1 MNILF
6 HLIQYFNFIPLFKK
20 NTEAYIFFI
29 ILLIG
34 LNYFTLLLLGIM
46 LYKVNEIGPKKKLL
60 LPIKILRVLLPLIS
74 YFFFGQFFSFFISLF
89 YCRKDE
95 SFESPYLQCLTG
107 LWIYSLA
114 PTAIIAMIFQII
126 IGFITNSLYYK
137 PIFNKSS
144 SDILKKTNTFPEI
157 VFMFTKIIVFL
168 LFISDKGLEREH
180 WAMLSFLILVTGT
193 NAYFTI
199 SYQHR
204 QNKIIMLTC
213 NIFSMCP
220 FLGFA
225 SLFIGKIIK
234 SYIEFNGIIYL
245 IILGFII
252 ILIYF
257 FFPKKNDLNLLKLN
271 YMNINEPEKYLNYI
285 IQYYSLI
292 NNNDE
297 KRNSSAILK
306 SLIISIEENCYN
318 LNCPLNKYLKNL
330 SIGRDLK
337 YLLLQFCEELF
348 LFGISKFKNNITL
361 KYNYSIFLI
370 VEMNDKIRASIIFN
384 SIKDKIISFQ
394 KNYNIYRCK
403 NLIEE
408 HKLQKGSKNY
418 FLSKYKNDI
427 SQFKN
432 ILLKI
437 TLLQNEFLSL
447 ILWSKIKKINNFQK
461 LNNIGQKIIYFK
473 KEIEEIYNE
482 VINSKINNIEIITLY
497 CEYIEKIIEDEDT
510 YLKCQETKNIIYSND
525 IKIDENDFSNYNIN
539 ISKENNNCVHL
550 VVSAELKDLGNI
562 KDCSMNICNIFGYQ
576 KQELIGN
583 NINILMPEII
593 RQKHNLILQEQTQ
606 KFCENISNDKI
617 SSSEFFN
624 KQIYGISKS
633 KYLIPIKINVF
644 LNKTEK
650 NELIYIININKDK
663 ISIIN
668 KNNNDECCIL
678 TDSNLYIQSFTPNCS
693 NHLKLNY
700 KNINSDCDILLNIKE
715 FYNEYS
721 IDVNTY
727 NLFKSSRIYTDKNL
741 KNSIKDSSCIN
752 QKKLEK
758 NKISQTIM
766 KSIKTDILNKNF
778 SKKCKITWIFNK
790 IIPSNQSK
798 NKRSLFLRRD
808 SVFSNPDELK
818 SPFNNENEEEFIM
831 EIKNIIIKNELLGYY
846 FFFFKLNNENYK
858 KYGIKLLSDNNKIN
872 EQSGYHLSN
881 IEPETMINQT
891 GIINPQCLLF
901 DMEKKNNKDK
911 SNIKYSII
919 RNNIKKENKEEDC
932 PGNYIPNCSCNFQFD
947 LDNFTFYFSNEINN
961 GRNLNE
967 NLKKEAINK
976 IKKYQNQMISL
987 ENKSNS
993 SSKNNSILSN
1003 SNEEEDEES
1012 SSYYTNDSL
1021 SVKEKDNSLNNIK
1034 SNKEDKK
1041 EQISPK
1047 DDKIENYDDFD
1058 SLKKMSNR
1066 GTSSKK
1072 NKILNNLNSGY
1083 YKVNL
1088 NNIHFMIFDFYK
1100 GILIENNNENISKIE
1115 EILNDDKKD
1124 TIEIISKD
1132 INYPSVSFPKS
1143 QDEKHKKES
1152 LQNIENKIEKK
1163 ANDNKILEKRIFKM
1177 INNKKEE
1184 SHIKMLKI
1192 LTFLSFFIMLILLG
1206 SCYYYFLSS
1215 YSKLKQLLNLVKN
1228 IVEIKYCD
1236 RMSVFYVGE
1245 STLLN
1250 YKMNKIVGGTFHN
1263 YPSNQNNK
1271 EEYIAY
1277 MRQKIKDSFINN
1289 QFALQSLFSNNL
1301 KLSKNT
1307 TQCLSN
1313 TILTTDYIMNDGHIE
1328 YISGDIFTTL
1338 MQYNSAFYNLATSP
1352 LYLEQNHT
1360 DILNF
1365 IHNSFNDYARGI
1377 NLLIQ
1382 IYYNEMAFQAKNMK
1396 IFWILGLV
1404 IFFLIYLLIYFI
1416 ILNCFISSN
1425 KVSLN
1430 YLQVFYGID
1439 EKILKKLISKCE
1451 ILFKKLNSSN
1461 LNNEEENSIES
1472 FENKEKYSDI
1482 KNNNNK
1488 NENIFTD
1495 KKVEIKLND
1504 KVINFIIFFGI
1515 FQIITFIYFIFNCIF
1530 FINIVNKAISIS
1542 QYLYR
1547 SQDFHSYMIDIFI
1560 IYRQYIFDNTVM
1572 MYKMYPFDYL
1582 RKIEEDSYETLTED
1596 TKLINEFIINFLS
1609 NDEKVQNHLKKSYCL
1624 YNETFK
1630 FNSTK
1635 ECQDKFGQILKYDFS
1650 IIATHFIEEIRINR
1664 YIVKYLLN
1672 LGILR
1677 GSLNDYDEEIWL
1689 KDETIP
1695 KVGENYTG
1703 ENIFRLDL
1711 YNNETIHAHL
1721 DLIFVNIILPHIE
1734 INRQIIIPHLS
1745 IDGTEIYLNVTS
1757 VFYLIFIFLIYIIYL
1772 LLMIK
1777 SINIYIYKTKNMLT
1791 LIPLHILSSQN
1802 NIKKMLHLSKND

>member
-137 PIFNKSS
+137 PIFNKSG
-144 SDILKKTNTFPEI
+144 SDILKKTNTLPEI

-204 QNKIIMLTC
+204 LNKIIMLTC

-220 FLGFA
+220 FLGFL

-234 SYIEFNGIIYL
+234 SYLEFNGIIYL

-252 ILIYF
+252 IIIYF
-257 FFPKKNDLNLLKLN
+257 FFLKKNDLNILKLN
-271 YMNINEPEKYLNYI
+271 YMNINDPEKYLNYI
-285 IQYYSLI
+285 IKYYSLI
-292 NNNDE
+292 KINDE
-297 KRNSSAILK
+297 TRNSSAILK

-330 SIGRDLK
+330 SIGKELK

-348 LFGISKFKNNITL
+348 LFGISKFKNNISL

-370 VEMNDKIRASIIFN
+370 VEMNEKIKASIIFN

-394 KNYNIYRCK
+394 KNFNIYRCK

-408 HKLQKGSKNY
+408 YKLEKGSKNY
-418 FLSKYKNDI
+418 FINKYRNDI
-427 SQFKN
+427 SQFKS

-447 ILWSKIKKINNFQK
+447 ILWSKIKKKNNCQK
-461 LNNIGQKIIYFK
+461 LNNIGQNIIYFK

-482 VINSKINNIEIITLY
+482 VINSKINNIEIINLY
-497 CEYIEKIIEDEDT
+497 CEYIEKIIEDEET
-510 YLKCQETKNIIYSND
+510 YIKCQKTKNIIYSND
-525 IKIDENDFSNYNIN
+525 ITINENDFSNYNIN
-539 ISKENNNCVHL
+539 ISEENNNCANL
-550 VVSAELKDLGNI
+550 IVSAELKDLGNI

-576 KQELIGN
+576 KKELIGN
-583 NINILMPEII
+583 NINILLPEII
-593 RQKHNLILQEQTQ
+593 RQKHNLIIQEQTQ
-606 KFCENISNDKI
+606 KFCEHISNEKI
-617 SSSEFFN
+617 YSPQFHN
-624 KQIYGISKS
+624 KQIYGLSKS

-644 LNKTEK
+644 FIKTEK
-650 NELIYIININKDK
+650 NELIYSININKDK
-663 ISIIN
+663 IPIIN
-668 KNNNDECCIL
+668 KNNYDECYIL
-678 TDSNLYIQSFTPNCS
+678 TDDNLCIQSFTPNCS

-700 KNINSDCDILLNIKE
+700 KNINSNYDILLNIKE
-715 FYNEYS
+715 LYNEYS
-721 IDVNTY
+721 VDVNTY
-727 NLFKSSRIYTDKNL
+727 NLFKSSRIHTDQNI
-741 KNSIKDSSCIN
+741 KNSLKESSCITK
-752 QKKLEK
+752 KKLEK
-758 NKISQTIM
+758 NKISQAIM

-778 SKKCKITWIFNK
+778 SKKCKITWMFNT

-808 SVFSNPDELK
+808 SVFSNQEEVK
-818 SPFNNENEEEFIM
+818 NPFNNENEEEFIM
-831 EIKNIIIKNELLGYY
+831 EIKNIILKNELLGYY
-846 FFFFKLNNENYK
+846 FCFSKLNNENYK
-858 KYGIKLLSDNNKIN
+858 KYGIKLLSDNKKIN

-901 DMEKKNNKDK
+901 DMEKRNNIDK
-911 SNIKYSII
+911 SNLKYSIVS
-919 RNNIKKENKEEDC
+919 NSIKKKNKEEES
-932 PGNYIPNCSCNFQFD
+932 PENYIPNCSCNFQLD
-947 LDNFTFYFSNEINN
+947 LDNFSFYYSNDINN
-961 GRNLNE
+961 GKTLNE
-967 NLKKEAINK
+967 SLKKEALNK
-976 IKKYQNQMISL
+976 IKKYQMISL
-987 ENKSNS
+987 ENKSNNS

-1021 SVKEKDNSLNNIK
+1021 SVKEKENLLSNIK
-1034 SNKEDKK
+1034 SNKEDKE

-1047 DDKIENYDDFD
+1047 DDKIENNDDFD
-1058 SLKKMSNR
+1058 SLKKLSNR
-1066 GTSSKK
+1066 GASKK
-1072 NKILNNLNSGY
+1072 NKILNNLNNGY

-1100 GILIENNNENISKIE
+1100 GILIEENNENISKIE
-1115 EILNDDKKD
+1115 EILKDDKKD

-1132 INYPSVSFPKS
+1132 IDYPSVSFPKS
-1143 QDEKHKKES
+1143 QEEKQKKES
-1152 LQNIENKIEKK
+1152 VQNIENKIEKK

-1192 LTFLSFFIMLILLG
+1192 LTFVSFLIMLILLG
-1206 SCYYYFLSS
+1206 SCYYYFLGS

-1228 IVEIKYCD
+1228 IIEIKYCD

-1277 MRQKIKDSFINN
+1277 MRKKIKDSFINN
-1289 QFALQSLFSNNL
+1289 QFALQSLLSNNL

-1307 TQCLSN
+1307 TQFLSN

-1382 IYYNEMAFQAKNMK
+1382 IYYYEMAFQAKNMK
-1396 IFWILGLV
+1396 IFWIIGLV
-1404 IFFLIYLLIYFI
+1404 IFFLIYLLIYFV

-1425 KVSLN
+1425 KVSSN
-1430 YLQVFYGID
+1430 YFDVFYGID
-1439 EKILKKLISKCE
+1439 EKILRKLISKCE

-1472 FENKEKYSDI
+1472 FYNKEKYSDI

-1488 NENIFTD
+1488 NANIFTD
-1495 KKVEIKLND
+1495 KKVEIKLNE
-1504 KVINFIIFFGI
+1504 KIINFIIFFGI
-1515 FQIITFIYFIFNCIF
+1515 FQIITFFYFIFICIF
-1530 FINIVNKAISIS
+1530 FINIINKAILIS

-1547 SQDFHSYMIDIFI
+1547 TQNFHSYMIDIFI
-1560 IYRQYIFDNTVM
+1560 IYRQYAFDHTIM

-1582 RKIEEDSYETLTED
+1582 KKIEEDAYETLSED
-1596 TKLINEFIINFLS
+1596 TKFINEFIKNFLS
-1609 NDEKVQNHLKKSYCL
+1609 DDEEVQNNLKKSFCL
-1624 YNETFK
+1624 YNETYK

-1635 ECQDKFGQILKYDFS
+1635 ECENKYGQILKYDFS
-1650 IIATHFIEEIRINR
+1650 IMATHFIEEIRINR
-1664 YIVKYLLN
+1664 YLVKYLLS

-1677 GSLNDYDEEIWL
+1677 GSLNDYDEDIWL

-1721 DLIFVNIILPHIE
+1721 DLIFVNIILPYIE
-1734 INRQIIIPHLS
+1734 INRQIIMPHLS
-1745 IDGTEIYLNVTS
+1745 IDDKEIYLNVTS
-1757 VFYLIFIFLIYIIYL
+1757 VFYLIFIFLIYFIYL

-1777 SINIYIYKTKNMLT
+1777 SINIHIYKTKNMLT

-1802 NIKKMLHLSKND
+1802 NIKKLLHLSKND

>member
-6 HLIQYFNFIPLFKK
+6 HLIQYFNFIPLFKL
-20 NTEAYIFFI
+20 NTEAYLFYI

-34 LNYFTLLLLGIM
+34 LNYFTLLLFGIM
-46 LYKVNEIGPKKKLL
+46 LYKVNEIGPKKKFLL
-60 LPIKILRVLLPLIS
+60 QIKILRVLLPLIS
-74 YFFFGQFFSFFISLF
+74 YFLFGQFFSFFISLF
-89 YCRKDE
+89 YCKKDDT
-95 SFESPYLQCLTG
+95 FESPYLRCLTG

-126 IGFITNSLYYK
+126 IGLITNSLYYK

-144 SDILKKTNTFPEI
+144 SDILKKTNTLPEI
-157 VFMFTKIIVFL
+157 VYMFTKIIVFL
-168 LFISDKGLEREH
+168 LFISDKGLEKEH

-213 NIFSMCP
+213 NIFSMLP
-220 FLGFA
+220 FLGFL

-234 SYIEFNGIIYL
+234 SYIEFNGVIYL
-245 IILGFII
+245 IILDFII
-252 ILIYF
+252 VLIYF
-257 FFPKKNDLNLLKLN
+257 FFLKKNDLNLLKLN
-271 YMNINEPEKYLNYI
+271 YKNINDPEKYLNYI
-285 IQYYSLI
+285 IKYYSLI
-292 NNNDE
+292 KDNDD
-297 KRNSSAILK
+297 KRNSSTILK
-306 SLIISIEENCYN
+306 SLIISIEENCYD
-318 LNCPLNKYLKNL
+318 LNCPLKKYLKNL
-330 SIGRDLK
+330 SSGKELK

-370 VEMNDKIRASIIFN
+370 VEMNDKIKASIIFN

-403 NLIEE
+403 KLIEE
-408 HKLQKGSKNY
+408 YKLQKDSKNY
-418 FLSKYKNDI
+418 FINKYRNDI
-427 SQFKN
+427 SQFKS

-447 ILWSKIKKINNFQK
+447 ILWSKIRKKNNFQK
-461 LNNIGQKIIYFK
+461 LNNIGQNIIYFK

-482 VINSKINNIEIITLY
+482 VINSKVNNIEIINLY
-497 CEYIEKIIEDEDT
+497 CEYIEKIIEDEEA
-510 YLKCQETKNIIYSND
+510 YKKCQETKNIIYSND

-539 ISKENNNCVHL
+539 ISKENNNCAYL
-550 VVSAELKDLGNI
+550 IVSAELKDLGII

-583 NINILMPEII
+583 NINILLPEII

-606 KFCENISNDKI
+606 KFCDHISNDKI
-617 SSSEFFN
+617 YSPEILN
-624 KQIYGISKS
+624 KQIYGLSKS

-644 LNKTEK
+644 FIKTEK

-678 TDSNLYIQSFTPNCS
+678 TDDNLYIQSFTPNCT

-700 KNINSDCDILLNIKE
+700 KNINSNYDILLNIKE

-721 IDVNTY
+721 TNLNTY
-727 NLFKSSRIYTDKNL
+727 NLFKSSKIHNEENL
-741 KNSIKDSSCIN
+741 KNSLKESSCIS

-758 NKISQTIM
+758 NKVSQTIM
-766 KSIKTDILNKNF
+766 KSIKIDILNKNF
-778 SKKCKITWIFNK
+778 SKKSKITWMFNK
-790 IIPSNQSK
+790 VIPSNQSK
-798 NKRSLFLRRD
+798 NKRSFFIRKD
-808 SVFSNPDELK
+808 SVFSNKEEVK
-818 SPFNNENEEEFIM
+818 NPFINENEEEFIM
-831 EIKNIIIKNELLGYY
+831 EIKNIILKKELLGYY
-846 FFFFKLNNENYK
+846 FCFFKLNNENYK
-858 KYGIKLLSDNNKIN
+858 KYGIKLLSDNKKIN
-872 EQSGYHLSN
+872 EQSGYHLNS
-881 IEPETMINQT
+881 IKPETMINQT
-891 GIINPQCLLF
+891 GIINPQCFLF
-901 DMEKKNNKDK
+901 DMEKRNNIDK
-911 SNIKYSII
+911 SNLKYSIV
-919 RNNIKKENKEEDC
+919 RNDIEKENKDEES
-932 PGNYIPNCSCNFQFD
+932 PENYVPNCSCNFQFD
-947 LDNFTFYFSNEINN
+947 LDNFSFYHSNDINN
-961 GRNLNE
+961 GKELNE

-976 IKKYQNQMISL
+976 IKNYQNQISL
-987 ENKSNS
+987 ENKSNNS

-1012 SSYYTNDSL
+1012 SLNYTNDSL

-1047 DDKIENYDDFD
+1047 GDKIENYDDID
-1058 SLKKMSNR
+1058 SLKKLSR
-1066 GTSSKK
+1066 GATKK
-1072 NKILNNLNSGY
+1072 NKILNNLNNGY

-1100 GILIENNNENISKIE
+1100 GILIEDKNEKISKIE
-1115 EILNDDKKD
+1115 EILKNDKND

-1132 INYPSVSFPKS
+1132 INFPSVSFPKS
-1143 QDEKHKKES
+1143 QEEKQKKES
-1152 LQNIENKIEKK
+1152 IKNIENKIEKK

-1192 LTFLSFFIMLILLG
+1192 LTIICFLIMLILCGL
-1206 SCYYYFLSS
+1206 CYYYFLSS
-1215 YSKLKQLLNLVKN
+1215 YSELKQFLKLIKN
-1228 IVEIKYCD
+1228 IVDIKYCN

-1277 MRQKIKDSFINN
+1277 IRQKLKDSFIEN
-1289 QFALQSLFSNNL
+1289 QFSVQSLFSHNL
-1301 KLSKNT
+1301 KFSKNT
-1307 TQCLSN
+1307 TQYLSK
-1313 TILTTDYIMNDGHIE
+1313 TILYTDYIMNDGHIE
-1328 YISGDIFTTL
+1328 IISGDIFTTL

-1365 IHNSFNDYARGI
+1365 LHNSFNDYARGI

-1382 IYYNEMAFQAKNMK
+1382 IYYNEIALQAKNMK

-1416 ILNCFISSN
+1416 ISNCFISSN
-1425 KVSLN
+1425 KISSN
-1430 YLQVFYGID
+1430 YIDVFYGID
-1439 EKILKKLISKCE
+1439 EKILKKLISNCE
-1451 ILFKKLNSSN
+1451 ILFKKLDTSN

-1472 FENKEKYSDI
+1472 FYNKAKNSDI

-1488 NENIFTD
+1488 NDNLSID
-1495 KKVEIKLND
+1495 KKVKIKLSD
-1504 KVINFIIFFGI
+1504 KIINFIIFYGI
-1515 FQIITFIYFIFNCIF
+1515 FLVITFNYFIFNCIF
-1530 FINIVNKAISIS
+1530 FLNIANRAILIS

-1547 SQDFHSYMIDIFI
+1547 TQDFHSYMIDIFI
-1560 IYRQYIFDNTVM
+1560 IYRQYVFDNTVM
-1572 MYKMYPFDYL
+1572 MYNMYPFDYL
-1582 RKIEEDSYETLTED
+1582 KKIEEDSYETLSED
-1596 TKLINEFIINFLS
+1596 TKFINKFIKNFLP
-1609 NDEKVQNHLKKSYCL
+1609 NDEEVQNNLKKSYCL
-1624 YNETFK
+1624 YNETYK

-1635 ECQDKFGQILKYDFS
+1635 ECEDKFGQILNYDFS
-1650 IIATHFIEEIRINR
+1650 IIATYFIEELRINR
-1664 YIVKYLLN
+1664 NLVKYLLN
-1672 LGILR
+1672 KGILR

-1711 YNNETIHAHL
+1711 YNNETIHARL
-1721 DLIFVNIILPHIE
+1721 DLIFVNIILPYIE

-1745 IDGTEIYLNVTS
+1745 IDDKEIYLNVTS

-1772 LLMIK
+1772 LLKIK
-1777 SINIYIYKTKNMLT
+1777 SINNYIYKTKNMLT

-1802 NIKKMLHLSKND
+1802 NIKKLLHLSKVD